1 MYYGV
6 RNDQE
11 SFYYEEFLTKF
22 FEKSNQEAGSTLT
35 LACSRSIKN
44 HDKKSGIIKTNGYV
58 TKAVENIP
66 QEQGSNILGSS
77 PNRLFLMICGN
88 KKALGKP
95 VIEALKLTEDQLNFL
110 KDQNRLLSELWN
122 E

>member
-1 MYYGV
+1 
-6 RNDQE
+6 
-11 SFYYEEFLTKF
+11 
-22 FEKSNQEAGSTLT
+22 
-35 LACSRSIKN
+35 
-44 HDKKSGIIKTNGYV
+44 
-58 TKAVENIP
+58 
-66 QEQGSNILGSS
+66 
-77 PNRLFLMICGN
+77 MICGN